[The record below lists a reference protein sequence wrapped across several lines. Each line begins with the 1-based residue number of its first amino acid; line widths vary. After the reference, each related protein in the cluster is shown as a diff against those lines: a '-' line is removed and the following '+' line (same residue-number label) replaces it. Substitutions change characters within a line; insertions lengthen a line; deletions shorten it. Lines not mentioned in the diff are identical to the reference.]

1 MIANYEQIQSNDT
14 TIPRWKRSLDVTVI
28 LLALP
33 VLLLVGAAIAL
44 FIRLISPGPVFF
56 KQERVGHLGKR
67 FMIIK
72 FRTMKVNADPSV
84 HTGHTTMLLRSDA
97 PMLKMDAADCRI
109 IPLGKWIRAAG
120 LDELPQLINVLRGE
134 MTLVGPRPCL
144 PFEFEQYNDWRQ
156 ERFNTL
162 PGLTGLWQ
170 VSGKNNT
177 TFHEMVQFDI
187 EYSRTKTLAL
197 DVEIIVRTIPALIV
211 QVREMRQN
219 RLAAATPQ
227 TPALETNGKPS
238 DLANCRTYRRN
249 SAFPARNS
257 KYFNRSIRPI
267 VGPF

>member
-1 MIANYEQIQSNDT
+1 
-14 TIPRWKRSLDVTVI
+14 LDVTVI

-97 PMLKMDAADCRI
+97 PMLKMDAADCR
-109 IPLGKWIRAAG
+109 
-120 LDELPQLINVLRGE
+120 
-134 MTLVGPRPCL
+134 
-144 PFEFEQYNDWRQ
+144 
-156 ERFNTL
+156 TL